1 MDRLPHDRDLGR
13 SILGSRGGLT
23 LCDVLQSSVEVEL
36 LMERGGFGNLSA
48 DRQRA
53 VKERTMGCKWSFQC
67 HTTSNRGLSRVLCV
81 ACQQMRSDLSPL
93 TWCPRT
99 ICAFLL
105 RYGIPNRQSFKL
117 QYTAHDIGLAQPG
130 LPGGAF
136 GASLQ
141 GPGREVVG
149 RTGLTS
155 YRVARD
161 HVCKYSLT
169 GGTG

>member
-1 MDRLPHDRDLGR
+1 MAAMDRLPHDRDLGK

-81 ACQQMRSDLSPL
+81 ACQQMRKQERSKTHPEQLHLIL
-93 TWCPRT
+93 TVSKGGRGMKQQRGT
-99 ICAFLL
+99 TLNVQVEVEL
-105 RYGIPNRQSFKL
+105 R
-117 QYTAHDIGLAQPG
+117 
-130 LPGGAF
+130 
-136 GASLQ
+136 
-141 GPGREVVG
+141 
-149 RTGLTS
+149 
-155 YRVARD
+155 
-161 HVCKYSLT
+161 
-169 GGTG
+169 